1 MKLFGYLDEVRKYY
15 MELSICVNDIN
26 HRQRTMS
33 LFDVC
38 YIDMQGRKSTIH
50 LKDKTTII
58 MVRQMKEWISI
69 LDGLGFYLSHKG
81 VLVNLKYV
89 LGIED
94 DIVTLKNGESVYL
107 SRSYRKDFQKAFFD
121 MLGEIL

>member
-1 MKLFGYLDEVRKYY
+1 

-81 VLVNLKYV
+81 AVSYTHLLIK
-89 LGIED
+89 GI
-94 DIVTLKNGESVYL
+94 
-107 SRSYRKDFQKAFFD
+107 R
-121 MLGEIL
+121 

>member
-1 MKLFGYLDEVRKYY
+1 M
-15 MELSICVNDIN
+15 
-26 HRQRTMS
+26 
-33 LFDVC
+33 
-38 YIDMQGRKSTIH
+38 
-50 LKDKTTII
+50 
-58 MVRQMKEWISI
+58 
-69 LDGLGFYLSHKG
+69 
-81 VLVNLKYV
+81 NLKYV